1 MHLFEFYHFEY
12 HQNKYVR
19 LKSIKLHMKKKITV
33 ISLSLFLLLLSVSAQ
48 VAMGKWRTHFA
59 YNNVSQ
65 IAQSATKIY
74 AVSEGAL
81 FSIDKQDGE
90 NGLEF
95 YSKLNGLNGSNISRI
110 EYDTTSQSLL
120 IVYSNGNIDLLTS
133 GGVINIPDLYN
144 KQMSASKD
152 VNQIQFYQG
161 KAYLAC
167 NFGIV
172 VINMQKKEIAD
183 TYFIGPNASEVKVL
197 STTIHN
203 GVIYAVTPAI
213 LYNADINNS
222 HLVNYEF
229 WSSTT
234 GLPGSGDFQG
244 IASFSNKLII
254 QRGGNLYKQES
265 TNSWSQIIT
274 GTAITN
280 FNVTTGSL
288 NIFDGKSVYLVD
300 KDFVMRTMSNIGTV
314 TDTEYDD
321 VNNTYWYAAN
331 ELGVIKQIGTSTPET
346 PIKPAGPAV
355 NSPWDMTFSGK
366 KLYVVPGGRWAD
378 RNSWPA
384 YVMMY
389 ENEKWT
395 NINGADI
402 SAKTGYN
409 VLDFM
414 NVAVDPKDDKHFF
427 ATSYGTGLYEFKNNA
442 FINWYNNT
450 NSSIET
456 IIPSDP
462 FNYMRLDGAVFDQD
476 GNLFFT
482 NSIMANGIKV
492 RLANGEWT
500 KLTYPCVSG
509 RATLGKIMISN
520 QNPHQKWVPSVRYN
534 QGVSIFDDN
543 GTITNQADD
552 KSVLIQP
559 FVFPETD
566 SNGKTIATPV
576 YPTYVYTIAQDK
588 NGVVWVGTDIGP
600 FLFQN
605 LSKVYDADYMCSRVK
620 IPRNDST
627 NLADY
632 LLVNERIKAIAIDGA
647 NRKWLGTESS
657 GVYLMSEN
665 GQETI
670 KHFTDTNSPLLSNDI
685 LSIAINPATGEVF
698 FGTGKGIVS
707 YQSDAGEAGETF
719 NNVYAY
725 PNPVREG
732 FAGIITITGLVAD
745 TQVRITDIN
754 GNLVCQT
761 ISNGSIATWDGKDVH
776 GRKVSTGVYLA
787 MCTSS
792 DGTQSA
798 ITKILVIN

>member
-1 MHLFEFYHFEY
+1 
-12 HQNKYVR
+12 
-19 LKSIKLHMKKKITV
+19 
-33 ISLSLFLLLLSVSAQ
+33 
-48 VAMGKWRTHFA
+48 
-59 YNNVSQ
+59 
-65 IAQSATKIY
+65 
-74 AVSEGAL
+74 
-81 FSIDKQDGE
+81 
-90 NGLEF
+90 
-95 YSKLNGLNGSNISRI
+95 
-110 EYDTTSQSLL
+110 
-120 IVYSNGNIDLLTS
+120 
-133 GGVINIPDLYN
+133 
-144 KQMSASKD
+144 
-152 VNQIQFYQG
+152 
-161 KAYLAC
+161 
-167 NFGIV
+167 
-172 VINMQKKEIAD
+172 
-183 TYFIGPNASEVKVL
+183 
-197 STTIHN
+197 
-203 GVIYAVTPAI
+203 
-213 LYNADINNS
+213 
-222 HLVNYEF
+222 
-229 WSSTT
+229 
-234 GLPGSGDFQG
+234 
-244 IASFSNKLII
+244 
-254 QRGGNLYKQES
+254 
-265 TNSWSQIIT
+265 
-274 GTAITN
+274 
-280 FNVTTGSL
+280 
-288 NIFDGKSVYLVD
+288 
-300 KDFVMRTMSNIGTV
+300 
-314 TDTEYDD
+314 
-321 VNNTYWYAAN
+321 
-331 ELGVIKQIGTSTPET
+331 
-346 PIKPAGPAV
+346 
-355 NSPWDMTFSGK
+355 MTFSGK

-378 RNSWPA
+378 RYLLPG

-395 NINGADI
+395 NISGADI
-402 SAKTGYN
+402 HEKTGQP

-414 NVAVDPKDDKHFF
+414 NVAIDPKDENHFF
-427 ATSYGTGLYEFKNNA
+427 VTSYGTGLYEFQNNA

-456 IIPSDP
+456 IIATDP
-462 FNYMRLDGAVFDQD
+462 FNYMRLDGGVFDQE

-482 NSIMANGIKV
+482 NSIMAYGIKV

-500 KLTYPCVSG
+500 KLIYPCVSG

-543 GTITNQADD
+543 GTITDQSDD

-566 SNGKTIATPV
+566 GNGKTVAVSI

-588 NGVVWVGTDIGP
+588 NGVVWVGTDQGP

-620 IPRNDST
+620 IPRYDST

-647 NRKWLGTESS
+647 NRKWLGTETS

-685 LSIAINPATGEVF
+685 LSIAINPVTGEVF

-707 YQSDAGEAGETF
+707 YQSDASEAGATF

-732 FAGIITITGLVAD
+732 FTGVITITGLVEN
-745 TQVRITDIN
+745 TQIKITDIS

-761 ISNGSIATWDGKDVH
+761 VSNGSIATWDGKDVH
-776 GRKVSTGVYLA
+776 GRKVNTGVYLA